1 MKYGCGNCVHKG
13 EKLFKTQDRPC
24 KMCLHDK
31 DGTTKPSMWDP
42 SPSIDECNGMTIAYE
57 SNLMGLPKSFIP
69 GVSPEAKCEH
79 IDTPSITTYDKDGHI
94 EKVVCKDCG
103 EVVYG
108 SYTKQDLLNLIDE
121 LLPQIRDKF
130 AYKNKAYGRDED
142 AFHNFRNTAKRV
154 LNDDS
159 FEGMYKTLLVY
170 KDKHD
175 VALANRG
182 MDDPE
187 FEERFI
193 DNIVYSLIAIG
204 MNRARS

>member
-1 MKYGCGNCVHKG
+1 MNIMERCPSCGRTSWAAERPDGSISCIYTNCFYV
-13 EKLFKTQDRPC
+13 DRSC
-24 KMCLHDK
+24 VK
-31 DGTTKPSMWDP
+31 DL
-42 SPSIDECNGMTIAYE
+42 GMTKAAG
-57 SNLMGLPKSFIP
+57 SNLMGLPHSFIL
-69 GVSPEAKCEH
+69 GVGPETKQ
-79 IDTPSITTYDKDGHI
+79 
-94 EKVVCKDCG
+94 
-103 EVVYG
+103 
-108 SYTKQDLLNLIDE
+108 YTKADLLNLIDE

-204 MNRARS
+204 MKRARG